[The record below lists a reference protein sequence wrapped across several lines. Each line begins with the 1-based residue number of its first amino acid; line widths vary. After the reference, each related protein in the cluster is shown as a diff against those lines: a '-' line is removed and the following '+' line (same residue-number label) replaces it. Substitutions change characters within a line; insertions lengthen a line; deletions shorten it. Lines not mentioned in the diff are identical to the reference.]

1 MFAKLRTL
9 DLGRDQFDF
18 ICDAF
23 HGKRLVRG
31 TMHLVGIAVI
41 QIRTHK
47 YTNTMMRFMGNFWLG
62 PEGIFVKGRGI
73 SQELLESQN
82 YSTAARI
89 DPKLSNDF
97 PLR

>member
-47 YTNTMMRFMGNFWLG
+47 YNDVFHG
-62 PEGIFVKGRGI
+62 K
-73 SQELLESQN
+73 LLVG
-82 YSTAARI
+82 ARRH
-89 DPKLSNDF
+89 LC
-97 PLR
+97 